1 MKENSKLNKA
11 VKYGVFGLPLG
22 VTIGHVISI
31 LISLRWGQG
40 YYSPCVPEMAEVMGS
55 EIGAVILQ
63 TVLCALLGGVLWG
76 DFRNMAKRYLEHH
89 ETDGNILCDRFGG
102 DDAGGVS
109 LLLDGAQPERVS
121 QLFCYLYRSICP
133 DLADTVYA
141 CQA

>member
-1 MKENSKLNKA
+1 MGAGVLFSLCSGDGGGHGQRDRRCNSA
-11 VKYGVFGLPLG
+11 D
-22 VTIGHVISI
+22 SI
-31 LISLRWGQG
+31 VR
-40 YYSPCVPEMAEVMGS
+40 PAR
-55 EIGAVILQ
+55 
-63 TVLCALLGGVLWG
+63 GVLWG